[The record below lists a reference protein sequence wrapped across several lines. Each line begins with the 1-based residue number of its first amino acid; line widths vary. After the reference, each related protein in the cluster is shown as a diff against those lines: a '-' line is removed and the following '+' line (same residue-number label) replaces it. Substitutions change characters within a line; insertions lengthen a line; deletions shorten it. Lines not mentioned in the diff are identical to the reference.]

1 MARPKKPRAHKS
13 LNPPNPTGK
22 GGIHERPHDAAKAV
36 PARLEKLEEQKAQKA
51 LLFRDEQELFKQN
64 LRTIALFG
72 TKEDGVRAKATKDI
86 LDYIAQGN
94 PEKILE
100 KSDTDEFGTVDD
112 KLKQVSDEYLKT
124 IEENKELKRRLAQV
138 EQKLG
143 EKGE

>member
-1 MARPKKPRAHKS
+1 MAKKDIPKKTPEQR
-13 LNPPNPTGK
+13 NPTGK
-22 GGIHERPHDAAKAV
+22 GGIHERPEDAVKGV
-36 PARLEKLEEQKAQKA
+36 PARLEKLEQQKAQKA

>member
-1 MARPKKPRAHKS
+1 MARPKKPKDASKN
-13 LNPPNPTGK
+13 LNPTGK
-22 GGIHERPHDAAKAV
+22 GGLGERPHDIRQDLGVAALIEKAE
-36 PARLEKLEEQKAQKA
+36 EKKVQKA

-72 TKEDGVRAKATKDI
+72 TKEDGVRAKDTKDI

-124 IEENKELKRRLAQV
+124 REENKELKRRLAQI